1 MYNNLFVVR
10 EVLMLCALNAI
21 TEHRQLFQL
30 VLIIPFQAVQ
40 RTTKRFVWHNL
51 FTNESKLMQAGV
63 MLIVKTFINIESSL
77 FKTNRVK
84 FS

>member
-1 MYNNLFVVR
+1 
-10 EVLMLCALNAI
+10 MLCALNAI

-40 RTTKRFVWHNL
+40 RTMKRFVWHNL

-63 MLIVKTFINIESSL
+63 TFIVKAFINIKSGL
-77 FKTNRVK
+77 FKTNQVK
-84 FS
+84 SS